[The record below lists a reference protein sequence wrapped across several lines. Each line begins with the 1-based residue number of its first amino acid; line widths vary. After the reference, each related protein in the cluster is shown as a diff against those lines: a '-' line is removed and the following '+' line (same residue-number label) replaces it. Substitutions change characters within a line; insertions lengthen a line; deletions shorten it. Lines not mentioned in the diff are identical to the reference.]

1 MFLALVWSI
10 QRWPIPSPLPPLT
23 VTWPSIT
30 HSHIK
35 FISAED
41 GQPSNYIYDGQSTS
55 SGKICSTGT
64 DGRPR
69 QFLMCDCHVV
79 SDFST
84 FALANG
90 HLLCG
95 QRIMKQG
102 VFTVYPEQ
110 WEYPKHTQIP
120 HEMIC
125 PSKLYEACAVANIRR
140 SVNFTKNTRHA
151 VISATPLCLSNM
163 FLGPRQFEETSKFE
177 ETSNRQK
184 SCFVLWFLHTVRNLS
199 LSGFTLI
206 SMLFLR
212 STKLTWNPFPQ
223 RRKSFWAKVKVFYV

>member
-1 MFLALVWSI
+1 MGNH
-10 QRWPIPSPLPPLT
+10 LT
-23 VTWPSIT
+23 T
-30 HSHIK
+30 
-35 FISAED
+35 
-41 GQPSNYIYDGQSTS
+41 YIYDGQSTS

-102 VFTVYPEQ
+102 VFKVYPEQ

-177 ETSNRQK
+177 EAKEKLFCSLICTASPWVV
-184 SCFVLWFLHTVRNLS
+184 SVWFLCCTSINK
-199 LSGFTLI
+199 T
-206 SMLFLR
+206 
-212 STKLTWNPFPQ
+212 
-223 RRKSFWAKVKVFYV
+223 VKVGTKKKWNQLDCYCRDLKWNSNWNFAN